1 MRVASTRAELAAAR
15 DAAAVGVPIAL
26 VPTMGALHEGHRTL
40 IRRAHEGRGS
50 VWVSIFVNP
59 LQFGPNED
67 LARYPRK
74 LDDDLAMCEA
84 EGVEVVFVPTVQ
96 EMYAGGEPAV
106 RVTAGPLGNVLEGTT
121 RPGHFDGVL
130 TVVAKL
136 FNLVRPDL
144 AYFGQK
150 DAQQL
155 ALVRRMVRDLDFPI
169 EIVGVPT
176 VREADGLALSSRN
189 AYLDETA
196 RRSAVALSRALD
208 AGRRAAG
215 HGAEAVLAD
224 ARAVLAAEDGVRVDY
239 LELVDSATLS
249 PAGRD
254 TGHGL
259 LLIAAFVGGTRLID
273 NVTLDLGAP
282 ANR

>member
-1 MRVASTRAELAAAR
+1 MRVVTSRAELADAR
-15 DAAAVGVPIAL
+15 DGAAPVAL

-40 IRRAHEGRGS
+40 IRRAHESRGQ

-59 LQFGPNED
+59 LQFGPKED
-67 LARYPRK
+67 LARYPRR

-84 EGVEVVFVPTVQ
+84 EGVDVVFAPSVT
-96 EMYAGGEPAV
+96 EMYAGEPAV
-106 RVTAGPLGNVLEGTT
+106 RVTAGPLGDVLEGKT

-136 FNLVRPDL
+136 FNLVRPDV

-176 VREADGLALSSRN
+176 VRDADGLALSSRN
-189 AYLDETA
+189 AYLDAAA
-196 RRSAVALSRALD
+196 RRSALALSRALD
-208 AGRRAAG
+208 AGRRAGA
-215 HGAEAVLAD
+215 HGAEAALAE
-224 ARAVLAAEDGVRVDY
+224 ARAVLAAEAGVRPDY
-239 LELVDSATLS
+239 LELVDAANFGPVQRETEH
-249 PAGRD
+249 A
-254 TGHGL
+254 L
-259 LLIAAFVGGTRLID
+259 LLVAAFVGGTRLID

-282 ANR
+282 ADR